1 MAVKTPTKEQLD
13 EAKALIVKQMAD
25 ADAKKLTPG
34 KIHLSPKSY
43 EAFGELLKVN
53 KRDFGK
59 RPASVPSD
67 IINKNLI
74 PAGIVE
80 TKGVRSAMQYR
91 CMCALGDVV
100 SDPAIAD
107 KVTRAP
113 RGSKS
118 PGTARARVSS
128 VKAPDAKT
136 TATFIRYIDG
146 QKENWKLEAREAVK
160 NADATTASAVD
171 KLGFDKVARYVH
183 KSEELTSNEGWKNH
197 LADKFGRESV
207 DYFAELIDSE

>member
-1 MAVKTPTKEQLD
+1 
-13 EAKALIVKQMAD
+13 
-25 ADAKKLTPG
+25 
-34 KIHLSPKSY
+34 
-43 EAFGELLKVN
+43 
-53 KRDFGK
+53 
-59 RPASVPSD
+59 
-67 IINKNLI
+67 
-74 PAGIVE
+74 
-80 TKGVRSAMQYR
+80 
-91 CMCALGDVV
+91 MCALGDVV